1 MHHKAACLLAQHR
14 KAELVGKPGRSFHK
28 VKVVT
33 DIADDRKAQH
43 IGYSERN
50 VVYEFGGT
58 GGDKDRIRLFLFEP
72 AFEIFIAP
80 MCHAPCKVAHHHED
94 RRFVFWIAV
103 ELFVRSVFE
112 QIALT
117 DVTGNLVPL
126 YLEAGKR
133 ANNILVGDPVKRIA
147 FVRIRNGGI
156 NIELAKLGSVEFRK
170 KREQS
175 PAHAVVRRH
184 RIMAYY
190 QYFHF

>member
-1 MHHKAACLLAQHR
+1 MNLA
-14 KAELVGKPGRSFHK
+14 EPGAIK
-28 VKVVT
+28 
-33 DIADDRKAQH
+33 IAS
-43 IGYSERN
+43 G
-50 VVYEFGGT
+50 F
-58 GGDKDRIRLFLFEP
+58 FLFEP

-147 FVRIRNGGI
+147 FVRIRNSGV
-156 NIELAKLGSVEFRK
+156 NVELAKLRSVNSEKSVSR
-170 KREQS
+170 
-175 PAHAVVRRH
+175 VRPCSRTSSSDYGLLS
-184 RIMAYY
+184 ILSFLAL
-190 QYFHF
+190 QCPLI